1 MQKLTLLYVALYTPG
16 PAAAPFTI
24 LAIVCFTAGKL
35 DLGGV
40 RRGRYGPLTGFSDGR
55 KLAPVWQL
63 GMEVAM

>member
-24 LAIVCFTAGKL
+24 LAVMCSTAAKL

-40 RRGRYGPLTGFSDGR
+40 RRGRYTPLTGFSNG
-55 KLAPVWQL
+55 
-63 GMEVAM
+63 